1 MATPTSGAQREMQE
15 KIVVESATDENLFTS
30 SEMRTVPRVGE
41 TFKIGDEEYTVNSVE
56 HSITDDLKNHLI
68 RIRVD

>member
-15 KIVVESATDENLFTS
+15 KIVVESATDEHLFTS

-41 TFKIGDEEYTVNSVE
+41 TFKIGGKEYTVNTVE

>member
-15 KIVVESATDENLFTS
+15 KIVVESATGQKLLTS
-30 SEMRTVPRVGE
+30 GEMRTVPRVGE
-41 TFKIGDEEYTVNSVE
+41 SFKIGGEEYTVNSVE